1 MGALVTAAAALSA
14 CTTAPTLAPTPAPAP
29 SSSRSV
35 AASPSGSAI
44 VDCATSRPVAEDSPP
59 PSAASDLIIGPLV
72 YPGLARGYRYESA
85 PQADENGI
93 RYFKIGTHLAP
104 RATATVSVGPS
115 ATQWAGILT
124 ENGPST
130 GYSSVRY
137 ESCPGATDVWWVG
150 GFTLKDRVTAC
161 LPLNIVVNG
170 DERHDLVIPIGEI
183 DCDERTP

>member
-1 MGALVTAAAALSA
+1 MIFSECLF
-14 CTTAPTLAPTPAPAP
+14 TL
-29 SSSRSV
+29 R
-35 AASPSGSAI
+35 
-44 VDCATSRPVAEDSPP
+44 
-59 PSAASDLIIGPLV
+59 
-72 YPGLARGYRYESA
+72 LA
-85 PQADENGI
+85 
-93 RYFKIGTHLAP
+93 
-104 RATATVSVGPS
+104 
-115 ATQWAGILT
+115 

-137 ESCPGATDVWWVG
+137 ESCPGAADVWWVG